1 MNFMVKKR
9 PWYHKGL
16 VIFTTLQLKRKAVD
30 AQVHCHCFNVAC
42 THPLVD
48 VKSFSR
54 YLEYVRQD
62 KCFVGSCYT
71 ALFREWRH
79 QNIVFSHISCVL
91 NLQMLN
97 IQVQWTSCVILLN
110 KKVIGLGY
118 RSQTLLLTCE
128 SLSLILITARQ
139 NKSQKSITT
148 CVGKG
153 LMKTENLFAWRTV
166 CQLVRKLTKLIVWS
180 SSLTSRHTSKRMKSR
195 NSKR

>member
-16 VIFTTLQLKRKAVD
+16 VFFTTLQLKRKAVD

-79 QNIVFSHISCVL
+79 QNIVFSQISCVL

-97 IQVQWTSCVILLN
+97 IQVQRTSCVILLN
-110 KKVIGLGY
+110 RLGY
-118 RSQTLLLTCE
+118 RSHTLLLMCE
-128 SLSLILITARQ
+128 SLSLIFITARQ
-139 NKSQKSITT
+139 NKSQKSIIT

-166 CQLVRKLTKLIVWS
+166 SACQKINKINC
-180 SSLTSRHTSKRMKSR
+180 MI
-195 NSKR
+195 